1 MGGRTL
7 AQLREHYEVERE
19 LADRLRRSRKE
30 DRATL
35 YSAVYNELFRRVP
48 HHPQRTRTWNAEAV
62 ATIIQEKLLLLSAF
76 LQPSTVFL
84 ELGAGDCRLSLK
96 VAERVQT
103 VYALDVSD
111 EITRGIAPPPN
122 FKLVISDGTS
132 IPVARNSVSVAYSY
146 QLMEHI
152 HPDDAVEQLR
162 NVYNVLAPGGQYICI
177 TPNRLAGPHDISRY
191 FETVAK
197 GFHLKE
203 YTLAELYA
211 LFRSTGFGDV
221 KVQAGVLGKFVSLP
235 IGPIR
240 ALERIMA
247 LLPASARR
255 KVAKT
260 PIVRNVLLAAMIGKK

>member
-1 MGGRTL
+1 
-7 AQLREHYEVERE
+7 
-19 LADRLRRSRKE
+19 
-30 DRATL
+30 
-35 YSAVYNELFRRVP
+35 VP
-48 HHPQRTRTWNAEAV
+48 HHPQRTRTSNAEAI
-62 ATIIQEKLLLLSAF
+62 ATIIKEKLLLLSAF

-111 EITRGIAPPPN
+111 EITGGIAPPAN

-132 IPVARNSVSVAYSY
+132 IPVLRSSVSVAYSY

-152 HPDDAVEQLR
+152 HPDDAAEQLR
-162 NVYNVLAPGGQYICI
+162 NVYDVLAPGGIYICI

-203 YTLAELYA
+203 YTLAELDA
-211 LFRSTGFGDV
+211 LFRATGFHDV
-221 KVQAGVLGKFVSLP
+221 KVRAGGLGRFTGLP
-235 IGPIR
+235 IGPVR
-240 ALERIMA
+240 ALERMMA
-247 LLPASARR
+247 LLPAPVRR
-255 KVAKT
+255 KVANA
-260 PIVRNVLLAAMIGKK
+260 PIVRNVLLAAMIGRK